1 MSFQQLHSD
10 EGSLL
15 TFVDFINRANVGMVE
30 SGCRTSLATKTF
42 QGLGIVS
49 YFFRQEL
56 QSHES
61 AKARVLGFVDNTH
74 AAAAELLND
83 AVVRDGLADHAQ
95 ACYGGSL
102 GKSMKAMEF
111 AASQKSCWRNIAI
124 SPTTPSCPSL
134 GLRKLNSCRLVSAVQ
149 SGALREGTA

>member
-1 MSFQQLHSD
+1 
-10 EGSLL
+10 
-15 TFVDFINRANVGMVE
+15 MVE

-111 AASQKSCWRNIAI
+111 AASQKSCWRNIASLTMSAVSSTI
-124 SPTTPSCPSL
+124 RAHSGMHSEKSAISLSWKNCRSNQGSLVIVSGQELSPTHASL
-134 GLRKLNSCRLVSAVQ
+134 RSQ
-149 SGALREGTA
+149 P